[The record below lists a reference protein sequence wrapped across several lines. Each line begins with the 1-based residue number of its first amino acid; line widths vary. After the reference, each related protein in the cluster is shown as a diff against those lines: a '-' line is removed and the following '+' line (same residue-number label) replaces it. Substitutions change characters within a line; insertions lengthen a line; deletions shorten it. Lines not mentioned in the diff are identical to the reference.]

1 MPKQNKLK
9 ERKDE
14 RKMREREGRRETE
27 TESDTKT
34 NCLGTSKQRLKSFQ
48 RKNIN

>member
-1 MPKQNKLK
+1 MKD
-9 ERKDE
+9 RKDE
-14 RKMREREGRRETE
+14 RKMGEREGEGSRETE

-34 NCLGTSKQRLKSFQ
+34 NCLGTSKQRLKLFQ